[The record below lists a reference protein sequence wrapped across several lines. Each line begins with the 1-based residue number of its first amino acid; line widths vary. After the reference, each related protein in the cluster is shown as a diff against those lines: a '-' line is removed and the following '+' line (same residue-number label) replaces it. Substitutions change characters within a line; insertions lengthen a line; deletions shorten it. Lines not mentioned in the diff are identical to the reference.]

1 MKKATLQKTG
11 SIVICL
17 IGLYLLITSLDYGLL
32 GFLYLAI
39 GIWNVFT
46 YFGKSDE

>member
-1 MKKATLQKTG
+1 MKKTNLQKTG

-17 IGLYLLITSLDYGLL
+17 IGLYLLITSVDYGLF

-39 GIWNVFT
+39 GIWSVFT
-46 YFGKSDE
+46 YFGKSEE